1 MNAEERESTLALQR
15 WVKRYGPPALAVGKL
30 PWALV
35 LVLALMVLMLVF
47 AAVGDYSSGGVG
59 PLLLAALFG
68 ASILAVGRGMPIG
81 TAVQICVLGGAL
93 QVCSGILSH
102 GGIFSPRMGWL
113 LVLPLAPYFFLG
125 RKEGD
130 RWFALM
136 VLLQALVLA
145 ASANG
150 WLDVGLRPTQK
161 QTLASYLTMQV
172 VLLAMI
178 LLPFFYD
185 RLHRQA
191 IADIRLTQQELER
204 TQRQLELSQIQRDRF
219 ISSVSHELRTPMNAI
234 FGFNQ
239 LLLERV
245 QDKPEAK
252 RILEHTQYSA
262 DHLMTVIN
270 DVLDYSQ
277 LQTGSLQLQPQVF
290 DLRQCVR
297 KAFAVLEPKA
307 KAQRLLYVLEI
318 DEQLPQWVHSDEHR
332 LVQILVNL
340 LGNAL
345 KFTSHGAVQLR
356 VHARDGQVRCAV
368 HDTGIGIPADKQAHL
383 FKRFA
388 QADGTIQTRF
398 GGNGLG
404 LAISLKLAQLLGGD
418 ITVTSQEGQGSV
430 FVLSLPLQACEPP
443 ARAHSSDSYRIQTA
457 DQPWCFL
464 VADDHPIN
472 RLLVQKVLLNAW
484 PHSTI
489 IEAVDG
495 QDALEKAAQHPVDV
509 AFMDMRMPRLD
520 GCEATARIR
529 QTLGKTP
536 EQLPIMGLTANVSQ
550 DDLARFQAAG
560 LNGLMLKPFDWKQLC
575 EDVDHWLVERRGSAR

>member
-1 MNAEERESTLALQR
+1 VTSPDTDDLTETLRR
-15 WVKRYGPPALAVGKL
+15 WVRRYGPPALAEGIL

-35 LVLALMVLMLVF
+35 GVMVLMLLMFMF
-47 AAVGDYSSGGVG
+47 AAVGDYSSGGIG
-59 PLLLAALFG
+59 PLLLAALYG
-68 ASILAVGRGMPIG
+68 ITILAVARGLSVNH
-81 TAVQICVLGGAL
+81 AVQLCMLGGAM
-93 QVCSGILSH
+93 QVISGIVSH

-125 RKEGD
+125 RKQGD
-130 RWFALM
+130 RWFVLM
-136 VLLQALVLA
+136 VLLQVLLLV
-145 ASANG
+145 ASTTG
-150 WLDVGLRPTQK
+150 LLDSALRPGPAQAF
-161 QTLASYLTMQV
+161 ASYLSIQV
-172 VLLAMI
+172 ILLVMI
-178 LLPFFYD
+178 LLPYIYD
-185 RLHRQA
+185 RAHRKA
-191 IADIRLTQQELER
+191 IADIRQTQQELER
-204 TQRQLELSQIQRDRF
+204 TQRELEISQTQRDRF

-245 QDKPEAK
+245 KDKPEAK

-290 DLRQCVR
+290 DIKQCVR

-307 KAQRLLYVLEI
+307 QAQRLLYLLEL
-318 DEQLPQWVHSDEHR
+318 DEQLPHWVHSDEHR
-332 LVQILVNL
+332 VVQILVNL

-345 KFTSHGAVQLR
+345 KFTPHGSVKLR
-356 VHARDGQVRCAV
+356 VRPHQGQIEFAV
-368 HDTGIGIPADKQAHL
+368 HDTGIGIPLARQEHL

-388 QADGTIQTRF
+388 QADGSIQKRF

-418 ITVTSQEGQGSV
+418 IGFTSQEGQGSV
-430 FVLSLPLQACEPP
+430 FSLSLPLQACEPP
-443 ARAHSSDSYRIQTA
+443 ARASHSANYQLSTA
-457 DQPWCFL
+457 ERPWCFL

-489 IEAVDG
+489 IEAIDG
-495 QDALEKAAQHPVDV
+495 QDAIEKVAHHPVDV
-509 AFMDMRMPRLD
+509 VFMDMRMPRLD
-520 GCEATARIR
+520 GSDATAHIR
-529 QTLGKTP
+529 QTLGKTRD
-536 EQLPIMGLTANVSQ
+536 QLPIMGLTANVSQ

-575 EDVDHWLVERRGSAR
+575 EDVDQWLEERGG

>member
-1 MNAEERESTLALQR
+1 MANTAPDASEVLRR
-15 WVKRYGPPALAVGKL
+15 WVLRYGPAGLAEGVL

-35 LVLALMVLMLVF
+35 GVLVLMALMLMF
-47 AAVGDYSSGGVG
+47 AAVGDYSSGAVG
-59 PLLLAALFG
+59 PLLLAALYG
-68 ASILAVGRGMPIG
+68 VTILLVARGMSVNN
-81 TAVQICVLGGAL
+81 AVQLCMVGGVL
-93 QVCSGILSH
+93 QVFSGIVSH

-136 VLLQALVLA
+136 VVLQVLVLV
-145 ASANG
+145 ASTSG
-150 WLDVGLRPTQK
+150 LLDIEQRPSRGQAF
-161 QTLASYLTMQV
+161 ASYLSIQV
-172 VLLAMI
+172 ILVVMI
-178 LLPFFYD
+178 VLPFIYD
-185 RLHRQA
+185 RAHRQA
-191 IADIRLTQQELER
+191 IADIRQTQQVLEQ
-204 TQRQLELSQIQRDRF
+204 TQRELELSQNQRDRF

-245 QDKPEAK
+245 KNKPEAQ

-290 DLRQCVR
+290 DLGQCVR

-307 KAQRLLYVLEI
+307 KAQRLLYLLEM
-318 DEQLPQWVHSDEHR
+318 DEQLPRWVHSDEHR
-332 LVQILVNL
+332 VVQILVNL

-345 KFTSHGAVQLR
+345 KFTPQGTVKLR
-356 VHARDGQVRCAV
+356 VRPHRGMIEFAV
-368 HDTGIGIPADKQAHL
+368 HDTGIGIPSEQQEHI

-388 QADGTIQTRF
+388 QADGSIQKRF

-418 ITVTSQEGQGSV
+418 IGFSSQQGQGSV
-430 FVLSLPLQACEPP
+430 FWLTLPLAPCNPP
-443 ARAHSSDSYRIQTA
+443 ERAQLHDRYRLQTA
-457 DQPWCFL
+457 DKPWCFL

-484 PHSTI
+484 PNSTI
-489 IEAVDG
+489 VEAIDGQEAVD
-495 QDALEKAAQHPVDV
+495 KVAQHAVDV
-509 AFMDMRMPRLD
+509 VFMDMRMPRLD
-520 GCEATARIR
+520 GCEATTQIR
-529 QTLGKTP
+529 QNLGKTP
-536 EQLPIMGLTANVSQ
+536 QQLPIMGLTANVSQ

-560 LNGLMLKPFDWKQLC
+560 LNGLMLKPFDWKKLC
-575 EDVDHWLVERRGSAR
+575 EDVDQWLVERH

>member
-1 MNAEERESTLALQR
+1 VIDNSADATEVLRR
-15 WVKRYGPPALAVGKL
+15 WVLRYGPARMAEGNL
-30 PWALV
+30 PWAMVGV
-35 LVLALMVLMLVF
+35 LILMALMLVF
-47 AAVGDYSSGGVG
+47 AAVGDYKSGGIG
-59 PLLLAALFG
+59 PLLLGALYG
-68 ASILAVGRGMPIG
+68 VVLLAVARGLSVSH
-81 TAVQICVLGGAL
+81 AVQICMLGGSL
-93 QVCSGILSH
+93 QLISAIVSH

-136 VLLQALVLA
+136 VVVQVLFLMASSIGLLNV
-145 ASANG
+145 
-150 WLDVGLRPTQK
+150 DLRPAQG
-161 QTLASYLTMQV
+161 QAGASYLSIQV
-172 VLLAMI
+172 MLVIMI
-178 LLPFFYD
+178 LLPFIYD
-185 RLHRQA
+185 RAHRKA
-191 IADIRLTQQELER
+191 IADIRQTQQELEH
-204 TQRQLELSQIQRDRF
+204 TQHELELSQSQRDRF

-245 QDKPEAK
+245 KDNPEAK

-290 DLRQCVR
+290 DLGQCVR

-307 KAQRLLYVLEI
+307 KAQRLLYLLDV
-318 DEQLPQWVHSDEHR
+318 DEQLPRWVFSDEHR
-332 LVQILVNL
+332 VVQILVNL

-345 KFTSHGAVQLR
+345 KFTSHGSVKLR
-356 VHARDGQVRCAV
+356 VRPVPGGLEFAV
-368 HDTGIGIPADKQAHL
+368 HDTGIGIPLEKQDKI
-383 FKRFA
+383 FKRFS
-388 QADGTIQTRF
+388 QADGSIQKRF

-418 ITVTSQEGQGSV
+418 IGFSSEEGQGWV
-430 FVLSLPLQACEPP
+430 FWLKLPLAACDPP
-443 ARAHSSDSYRIQTA
+443 SRAHLSDSYQLRTA
-457 DQPWCFL
+457 HKAWCFL

-484 PHSTI
+484 PNSTI
-489 IEAVDG
+489 IEAIDG
-495 QDALEKAAQHPVDV
+495 QDAVEKISQYPVDV

-520 GCEATARIR
+520 GSDATVRVR
-529 QTLGKTP
+529 QQLGKTP

-550 DDLARFQAAG
+550 EDLARFQAAG
-560 LNGLMLKPFDWKQLC
+560 LNGLMLKPFDWKKLC
-575 EDVDHWLVERRGSAR
+575 EDVDQWLVER

>member
-1 MNAEERESTLALQR
+1 MNADPQDAIEVLRR
-15 WVKRYGPPALAVGKL
+15 WVQKYGPPALAVGSL

-35 LVLALMVLMLVF
+35 LVMALMLLMLMF
-47 AAVGDYSSGGVG
+47 AAVGDYSSGGIG
-59 PLLLAALFG
+59 PLLLAALYG
-68 ASILAVGRGMPIG
+68 CSILAVGRGMSVS
-81 TAVQICVLGGAL
+81 TAVQVCVLGGAL
-93 QVCSGILSH
+93 QVCNGLLSH

-136 VLLQALVLA
+136 VLAQALVLL
-145 ASANG
+145 ASTNG
-150 WLDVGLRPTQK
+150 WLNVDLRPTQK
-161 QTLASYLTMQV
+161 QALASYLTMQV
-172 VLLAMI
+172 SLVIMI

-185 RLHRQA
+185 RVHRQS
-191 IADIRLTQQELER
+191 IADIRRTQEELER
-204 TQRQLELSQIQRDRF
+204 TQRELELSQAQRDRF

-245 QDKPEAK
+245 KHNPEAK

-290 DLRQCVR
+290 DLAQCVR

-307 KAQRLLYVLEI
+307 KAQRLLYLLEL
-318 DEQLPQWVHSDEHR
+318 DEQLPPWVRSDEHR
-332 LVQILVNL
+332 VVQILVNL

-345 KFTSHGAVQLR
+345 KFTSHGSVKLR
-356 VHARDGQVRCAV
+356 VRTHPGRIDFEV

-388 QADGTIQTRF
+388 QADGTIQKRF

-418 ITVTSQEGQGSV
+418 ISVSSQEGQGSV
-430 FVLSLPLQACEPP
+430 FVLSLPLQACDPP
-443 ARAHSSDSYRIQTA
+443 SRAHSSDSYLIKTA
-457 DQPWCFL
+457 GHAWRFL

-495 QDALEKAAQHPVDV
+495 QDAVDKVAEHPVDV
-509 AFMDMRMPRLD
+509 VFMDMRMPRLD
-520 GCEATARIR
+520 GRDATLRIR
-529 QTLGKTP
+529 QTLGKSQ

-560 LNGLMLKPFDWKQLC
+560 LNGLMLKPFDWRKLC
-575 EDVDHWLVERRGSAR
+575 EDVDQWLSR